1 MKLSDE
7 IIAQIIHKAVSIY
20 KKIGIL
26 RLIAFLL
33 IGVEV
38 FLIAHD
44 IYAAGY
50 TKGDKNG
57 YEMGY
62 KKGYDKAYKD
72 AQIKITKL
80 LESLEFEQSLASNP
94 KGPPMMEKPKFYI
107 APIEG
112 TLSYSHAIDIA
123 KSYYDNQ
130 SYKSAIIWAY
140 RANQINPN
148 DIKSW
153 EIYLA
158 SLQKI
163 GTPME
168 IKKSQELKKRVSLYF
183 GKNIDEKSL

>member
-7 IIAQIIHKAVSIY
+7 TIIKMIHKIISIY
-20 KKIGIL
+20 KKIGVI

-33 IGVEV
+33 IGFEI
-38 FLIAHD
+38 FLIMHD
-44 IYAAGY
+44 TYAAGY
-50 TKGDKNG
+50 TKGEQEG
-57 YEMGY
+57 YAQGY
-62 KKGYDKAYKD
+62 QKATQE

-80 LESLEFEQSLASNP
+80 SQSLEFAQSLASNP
-94 KGPPMMEKPKFYI
+94 SALPVMEKPRFYI
-107 APIEG
+107 STIEG

-123 KSYYDNQ
+123 KSYYDKQ

-153 EIYLA
+153 EIYLK

-163 GTPME
+163 GTSEE
-168 IKKSQELKKRVSLYF
+168 IKKSQELMKRVSLYF
-183 GKNIDEKSL
+183 GKKIDEKSL

>member
-7 IIAQIIHKAVSIY
+7 TIIKMIHKIISIY
-20 KKIGIL
+20 KKIGVI

-33 IGVEV
+33 IGVEI
-38 FLIAHD
+38 FLIIHD
-44 IYAAGY
+44 TYAAGY
-50 TKGDKNG
+50 TKGQQEG
-57 YEMGY
+57 YAQGY
-62 KKGYDKAYKD
+62 QKATQE

-80 LESLEFEQSLASNP
+80 SQSLEFAQSLASNP
-94 KGPPMMEKPKFYI
+94 SALPVMEKPRFYI
-107 APIEG
+107 STIEG

-123 KSYYDNQ
+123 KSYYDKQ

-153 EIYLA
+153 EIYLK

-163 GTPME
+163 GTSEE
-168 IKKSQELKKRVSLYF
+168 IKKSQELMKRVSLYF
-183 GKNIDEKSL
+183 GKKIDEKSL

>member
-7 IIAQIIHKAVSIY
+7 VIMEIFHKIISIY
-20 KKIGIL
+20 KKIGVI

-33 IGVEV
+33 IGVEIC
-38 FLIAHD
+38 LIIHD

-50 TKGDKNG
+50 TEGQKNG
-57 YEMGY
+57 YTQGY
-62 KKGYDKAYKD
+62 QKATQE
-72 AQIKITKL
+72 AQIKIRKL
-80 LESLEFEQSLASNP
+80 SQSLEFAQSLALNP
-94 KGPPMMEKPKFYI
+94 SGLPVMEKPKFYI
-107 APIEG
+107 STIEG

-123 KSYYDNQ
+123 KSYYDKQ

-153 EIYLA
+153 EIYLK

-163 GTPME
+163 GTNEE
-168 IKKSQELKKRVSLYF
+168 IKKSQELMKRVNLYF
-183 GKNIDEKSL
+183 GKKIDEKSL